1 MTTIEALFF
10 LGRIVYG
17 GYFIYNGISHLTK
30 RETLSSYASSKG
42 VPAPNIAVFITGL
55 LLLLGGVG
63 IVTGAY
69 VVWAVIFLA
78 AFLVPVSLIMHN
90 FWKIFDPQT
99 KAMER
104 INFNK
109 NMTLLGAAL
118 MFLIIPMPWPYS
130 LF

>member
-1 MTTIEALFF
+1 MSTFEILFL
-10 LGRIVYG
+10 LGRIIYG
-17 GYFIYNGISHLTK
+17 GYFIYSGINHLTK
-30 RETLSSYASSKG
+30 REGMASYASSKG

-55 LLLLGGVG
+55 LILLGGVG

-90 FWKIFDPQT
+90 FWKMSDPQM

-109 NMTLLGAAL
+109 NMALLGAAL
-118 MFLIIPMPWPYS
+118 MFLIISVPWPYS